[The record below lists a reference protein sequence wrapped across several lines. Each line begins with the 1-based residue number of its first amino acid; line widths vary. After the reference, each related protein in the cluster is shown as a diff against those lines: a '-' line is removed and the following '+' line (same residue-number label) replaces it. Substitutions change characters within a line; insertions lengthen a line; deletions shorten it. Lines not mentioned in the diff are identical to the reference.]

1 MHDFC
6 VIEED
11 YDHEYHF
18 SGRPYL
24 PLASDRSQRHVI
36 YIGSLS
42 KSLGSTFR
50 CSFIVAPPNVIEVLE
65 RTAVLTLGQGDAV
78 MQRMLADLI
87 NDGELKKHLRRVST
101 EYRRRRQTLLDCLH
115 EAFGTLV
122 SVQEPEGG
130 LALWVKFA
138 DSIDVDQLAA
148 KALELDL
155 VVRGGRLFSPDGHPE
170 NALRLGFASL
180 DTDEIR
186 RATQRL
192 AQAARAIARQG

>member
-1 MHDFC
+1 M
-6 VIEED
+6 
-11 YDHEYHF
+11 
-18 SGRPYL
+18 
-24 PLASDRSQRHVI
+24 
-36 YIGSLS
+36 
-42 KSLGSTFR
+42 
-50 CSFIVAPPNVIEVLE
+50 
-65 RTAVLTLGQGDAV
+65 
-78 MQRMLADLI
+78 
-87 NDGELKKHLRRVST
+87 
-101 EYRRRRQTLLDCLH
+101 
-115 EAFGTLV
+115 
-122 SVQEPEGG
+122 QEPEGG